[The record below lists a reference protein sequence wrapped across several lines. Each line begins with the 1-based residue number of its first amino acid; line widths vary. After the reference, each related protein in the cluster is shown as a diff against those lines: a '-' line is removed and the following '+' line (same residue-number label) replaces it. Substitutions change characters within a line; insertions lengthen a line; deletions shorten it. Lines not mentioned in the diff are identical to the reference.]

1 MEWLP
6 APSDVAVQV
15 ATPVELIVTAELHP
29 VIELVPSWKVT
40 VPEKG
45 TRDDGTG
52 VTFGVTVAVSVS
64 D

>member
-1 MEWLP
+1 
-6 APSDVAVQV
+6 VQV

-40 VPEKG
+40 VPVKG
-45 TRDDGTG
+45 TKDDGTG